1 MKKLVAITTFAAVA
15 LAAHS
20 AAACDWNRQAS
31 ANDAAVATTA
41 PATTTTEQTSQGAV
55 PPSTSV
61 ASDESTRKFVGDPTT
76 PIVLITE
83 HN

>member
-1 MKKLVAITTFAAVA
+1 MKKLVVVTTFSAVA

-31 ANDAAVATTA
+31 AKPPVIAATT
-41 PATTTTEQTSQGAV
+41 PAATNIEQTSRGAV

-61 ASDESTRKFVGDPTT
+61 ASDESTRKFVDHQA
-76 PIVLITE
+76 PILLIDE
-83 HN
+83 RH